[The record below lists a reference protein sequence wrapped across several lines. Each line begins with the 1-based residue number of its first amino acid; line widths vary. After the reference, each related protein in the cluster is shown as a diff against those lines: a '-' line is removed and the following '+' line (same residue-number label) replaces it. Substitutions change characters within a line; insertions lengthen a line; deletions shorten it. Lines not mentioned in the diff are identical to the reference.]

1 MQVCTF
7 QDMDAA
13 TVKLINE
20 EFVPLAING
29 GGFGEILTAR
39 GEVVAAA
46 LISGDTGGP
55 DGKNNPLAPK
65 RLKEALAKFK
75 QLPPE
80 QRKASTEELPPS
92 WKDKPNPYPQPP
104 AEGLILRQYRR
115 AIHQDAEGRMHRQA
129 LYHDFLW
136 MTKAEWQSL
145 VPEQRRIGESFAA
158 PDFLISRIALHHAQV
173 VASACAL
180 RLNEA
185 PRPMLTLTVEEA
197 SPEQVRLRVQGVV
210 SVTEHN
216 DELING
222 IAEYQICGCLDYDT
236 RKKIFSRFD
245 LAALGEV
252 TNRRKDVVVP
262 EGRTFVGGWM
272 FELSPGD
279 TPWERTPPG
288 RLAFGGGGPT
298 GPLHNYFD
306 TGK

>member
-7 QDMDAA
+7 KDMNDE
-13 TVKLINE
+13 TVKLINQ
-20 EFVPLAING
+20 EFVPLAVNG
-29 GGFGEILTAR
+29 GRFGEILTAR
-39 GEVVAAA
+39 GEVVAPA

-65 RLKEALAKFK
+65 RLKEALEEFK
-75 QLPPE
+75 KLPPE
-80 QRKASTEELPPS
+80 KKRASTEELPKS
-92 WKDKPNPYPQPP
+92 WKDKANPYAQSP
-104 AEGLILRQYRR
+104 ADGLILRQYRR
-115 AIHQDAEGRMHRQA
+115 VIHRDAEGRMHRQA

-145 VPEQRRIGESFAA
+145 VPEQRRVGESFAA
-158 PDFLISRIALHHAQV
+158 PDFLVSRIALHHAQV

-180 RLNEA
+180 RLNDT
-185 PRPMLTLTVEEA
+185 PKPMLTLTVEEA
-197 SPEQVRLRVQGVV
+197 SPDQLRFRVQGIFK
-210 SVTEHN
+210 VTEHN
-216 DELING
+216 DLLING
-222 IAEYQICGCLDYDT
+222 IAEYQICGCLHYDAK
-236 RKKIFSRFD
+236 KKIFTRFD

-252 TNRRKDVVVP
+252 ANRRKDVVVP

-288 RLAFGGGGPT
+288 RLAFGGGGPSS
-298 GPLHNYFD
+298 PLHNYFK

>member
-1 MQVCTF
+1 VQVCTF
-7 QDMDAA
+7 KGISDA

-29 GGFGEILTAR
+29 GRFGEILTAR

-55 DGKNNPLAPK
+55 EGKNNPLAPK
-65 RLKEALAKFK
+65 RLKEALDKFK

-80 QRKASTEELPPS
+80 KRKASKEELPGS
-92 WKDKPNPYPQPP
+92 WKDKLRVYPQPP

-115 AIHQDAEGRMHRQA
+115 AIHRDTAGKMHREA

-136 MTKAEWQSL
+136 MIKAEWQSL
-145 VPEQRRIGESFAA
+145 VPEQQRAGESFAA
-158 PDFLISRIALHHAQV
+158 PDFLVSRIALHHAQV
-173 VASACAL
+173 VASACGL
-180 RLNEA
+180 KLSDM
-185 PRPMLTLTVEEA
+185 PKPVLTLTVEER
-197 SPEQVRLRVQGVV
+197 SPDQLRLRVQGTFKVI
-210 SVTEHN
+210 EHN
-216 DELING
+216 DSLING
-222 IAEYQICGCLDYDT
+222 IVVYQVYGCLHYDT
-236 RKKIFSRFD
+236 RKKACTRFD

-252 TNRRKDVVVP
+252 TDRRKDVIVP
-262 EGRTFVGGWM
+262 EGRTYVGGLM

-279 TPWERTPPG
+279 TPWEQTPPG

-298 GPLHNYFD
+298 GPLHNYFK